1 MGVKTTLLYSVFL
14 IGIVF
19 VLDQAEH
26 SDSVL

>member
-1 MGVKTTLLYSVFL
+1 MRVKTTLLYSVFL